1 MNDEARD
8 KTNLEAL
15 FKDLDDIFI
24 NAERSVVYKTVVE
37 AVEKPLIEKALE
49 RTFGNQLK
57 AAKIL
62 GIHRNTL
69 KTKIGKFGIR
79 PEKWK
84 I

>member
-1 MNDEARD
+1 MEDCA
-8 KTNLEAL
+8 
-15 FKDLDDIFI
+15 I
-24 NAERSVVYKTVVE
+24 YKTAIE
-37 AVEKPLIEKALE
+37 AVERPLIEKALE
-49 RTFGNQLK
+49 RTFGNQVK

-69 KTKIGKFGIR
+69 KTKIVKFGIN